1 MSRQR
6 LVLLGAVVL
15 AGVSL
20 LGFVLGAVG
29 AAFSGQDP
37 FLPVPEVHLAPQ
49 TVFHLGGFG
58 ITNTLLSAWLTSLV
72 IILLFVL
79 GTRRM
84 RLVPTGLQ
92 NLLEALVEVL
102 YGFVVSVAGER
113 FGRQIFPLL
122 ATIFVFVAFNAWIAL
137 LPIYPTVGLKEG
149 GADHVTTHLLRAA
162 GTDINMPLALAII
175 SFVFAE
181 VWGFRA
187 HGLGYL
193 REFVRV
199 GGMFRGAVSLKPGAF
214 LFGAIDAAIGGL
226 EAISHLV
233 RLISF
238 TFRLFGNM
246 VAGEIVLLMV
256 TFLLTFSGLLIIFYG
271 LELLVGGVQALIFVG
286 LTLVFTVIAVAPHEA
301 GEGEHQQEAAH

>member
-1 MSRQR
+1 MF
-6 LVLLGAVVL
+6 
-15 AGVSL
+15 
-20 LGFVLGAVG
+20 GFALGAVG
-29 AAFSGQDP
+29 AAFLGRDL

-49 TVFHLGGFG
+49 TVFHLGSFG
-58 ITNTLLSAWLTSLV
+58 VTNTLLSAWLTTVV
-72 IILLFVL
+72 IILVFVL

-84 RLVPTGLQ
+84 QLVPSGLQ
-92 NLLEALVEVL
+92 NLLEAFVEVL
-102 YGFVVSVAGER
+102 YGFIASVAGER

-149 GADHVTTHLLRAA
+149 GADYVTTHLLRSA
-162 GTDINMPLALAII
+162 GTDINMPIALAII
-175 SFVFAE
+175 AFVFAE

-187 HGLGYL
+187 HGFGYL

-199 GGMFRGAVSLKPGAF
+199 GGMLRAIVQLKPSAF
-214 LFGAIDAAIGGL
+214 FYGVIDFAIGGL
-226 EAISHLV
+226 EALSHLV

-286 LTLVFTVIAVAPHEA
+286 LTLVFTVIAVAPHQG
-301 GEGEHQQEAAH
+301 GEEEHQGGAAH